1 VSVGVDFQQ
10 TALMAFL
17 RERKPPLYSKII
29 ELRTAVE
36 AWLSLIPNT
45 FPHYTSHTV
54 HHSDEIVL
62 QMSKLLFR
70 DDDPKRPVV
79 QFSPTEVYILAAA
92 AYLHD
97 AGMVVS
103 DKEKGE
109 ILGSPDWKEWT
120 ESGGGALRWREI
132 QDFRRGDSP
141 SDEGIRNFLADIQ
154 TRYLIAEFVRRTHHL
169 RAVDLIVRHQS
180 EFATFAL
187 GDPIL
192 LKTVSDVCAAHGLRQ
207 HELEDKDRYPERR
220 DIQGDTVNVRFLA
233 ILLRLG
239 DLLDMSYD
247 RACPL
252 LLNAVCPLPS
262 DSLAHWTKYQRLTHS
277 LTSPDKLE
285 RTAECETQEEHRFL
299 RDWCK
304 WIEDEVANARVLMSR
319 AERHR
324 DWQPPEVKID
334 PEVGTIKIRP
344 SSHAIYIPSDWNFKL
359 DQDEIFQR
367 LVKDVYDHPQSY
379 LRELIQNSLDA
390 TRCQLFLDLKKDGLD
405 IPDYPTQVEE
415 KYRSRYELRISIGW
429 TEVLNELSG
438 EMEQHQ
444 LLTVEDCGIGMDR
457 QIIKDYFLQVG
468 RSFYKTEEFRRTF
481 RFVPTSRFGLG
492 FLSVFAVSNLV
503 TVETYKPSSQ
513 SGDGPIRLTLTGPR
527 NYLLMQKCGRRSG
540 GTKVEVVVQE
550 SLEPGDI
557 TKLTAHWCPRVEFPI
572 RITDFGTETTLTRES
587 AKQFAYETPDV
598 SEEGAKFV
606 VRYFDINR
614 PGIEGEL
621 YVFALLTARGES
633 WGSWRWSQE
642 TYPSLH
648 PMARKPLFPSNLTCF
663 QGVRVG
669 SLDAYPHMH
678 GAGPIASRLDY
689 RSDKY
694 RPRLSRERL
703 SPHGPRSGEAEDPA
717 VASRWE
723 ELLVEHLSKTD
734 CAKGE
739 NGWKYKQWLV
749 GYFPFPAFWAR
760 QPETVRISIGG
771 CSRLLSLQEV
781 LRFPVVTTV
790 IHPKSPFY
798 GYGEKPQVN
807 PFVPAWDP
815 SDVGIS
821 DDDLCRLSSEHTR
834 DIFAERHV
842 TGVRWLSSGH
852 FAVDWKLGDYKPPLV
867 GEAAIGSII
876 FEDQDVI
883 CFRLHPANNSDK
895 YVVLNAKNEF
905 ARWVL
910 RINDACQQGFAL
922 PGVDQIKLLNDLLK
936 WCAWFPGT
944 EKFATLR
951 EFVSR
956 WREIP
961 GLPPELVPPPTQ
973 LSYRMFMLPGE
984 A

>member
-1 VSVGVDFQQ
+1 MVFEFQQ

-17 RERKPPLYSKII
+17 RERKPSLHSKII

-54 HHSDEIVL
+54 HHSDEIIL
-62 QMSKLLFR
+62 QISKLLFR
-70 DDDPKRPVV
+70 EDDPKQPVV
-79 QFSPTEVYILAAA
+79 QFSSMEAYILAAA

-103 DKEKGE
+103 DKEKAE
-109 ILGSPDWKEWT
+109 ILTSPDWKEWT
-120 ESGGGALRWREI
+120 ESGGGSPRWQEI

-141 SDEGIRNFLADIQ
+141 SDEGTRNFLADIQ
-154 TRYLIAEFVRRTHHL
+154 ARYLIAEFIRRTHHL
-169 RAVDLIVRHQS
+169 RAVDLFIRHQS
-180 EFATFAL
+180 EFAAFAL

-192 LKTVSDVCAAHGLRQ
+192 MKTVSDVCAAHGLRQ

-239 DLLDMSYD
+239 DLLDMSHD

-277 LTSPDKLE
+277 LTTPDKIE

-299 RDWCK
+299 QDWCK
-304 WIEDEVANARVLMSR
+304 WVEDEVASARVVMSR

-324 DWQPPEVKID
+324 DWRPPEVKVD

-344 SSHAIYIPSDWNFKL
+344 ASRAVYIPSDWNFKL
-359 DQDEIFQR
+359 DQDEVFQR
-367 LVKDVYDHPQSY
+367 LIKDVYDHPQSY

-405 IPDYPTQVEE
+405 IPDYATQVEE
-415 KYRSRYELRISIGW
+415 KYRSRYELRISIGY
-429 TEVLNELSG
+429 TEVSNELSG
-438 EMEQHQ
+438 QTERRQ

-503 TVETYKPSSQ
+503 TVETFKPSSQ
-513 SGDGPIRLTLTGPR
+513 SGDGPIRITLTGPR
-527 NYLLMQKCGRRSG
+527 NYLLMEKCGRRSG

-550 SLEPGDI
+550 SLEPGEI
-557 TKLTAHWCPRVEFPI
+557 TKLIAHWCPRVEFPI
-572 RITDFGTETTLTRES
+572 RIIDFGTATTLTAES
-587 AKQFAYETPDV
+587 PEQFAYENPDV
-598 SEEGAKFV
+598 TEEGAKFV
-606 VRYFDINR
+606 VRFFDIKR

-621 YVFALLTARGES
+621 YVFAFLSTRGES
-633 WGSWRWSQE
+633 WASWRWAQYI
-642 TYPSLH
+642 YPSLH
-648 PMARKPLFPSNLTCF
+648 PMARKPSFPASLTCF

-669 SLDAYPHMH
+669 SFEAYPHASY
-678 GAGPIASRLDY
+678 AGSIASRLDY

-694 RPRLSRERL
+694 RLPLSRERL
-703 SPHGPRSGEAEDPA
+703 FAHGRKPEEARDPA
-717 VASRWE
+717 VESRWE
-723 ELLVEHLSKTD
+723 ELLLEHLAETD
-734 CAKGE
+734 QAKGE
-739 NGWKYKQWLV
+739 KGWQYKQRLMV
-749 GYFPFPAFWAR
+749 YFSFPAFWAR
-760 QPETVRISIGG
+760 QPETISISIDG
-771 CSRLLSLQEV
+771 RNHLLSLEEV

-798 GYGEKPQVN
+798 GYAREKPSVN
-807 PFVPAWDP
+807 PFPPTWAP
-815 SDVGIS
+815 GDVGIS
-821 DDDLCRLSSEHTR
+821 DDDLYRLSSEHTKA
-834 DIFAERHV
+834 IFSGRFVA
-842 TGVRWLSSGH
+842 GVRWLSSGH
-852 FAVDWKLGDYKPPLV
+852 LAVDWKLGDCQLPLI
-867 GEAAIGSII
+867 GEAAIGSTT
-876 FEDQDVI
+876 FEDQSVV
-883 CFRLHPANNSDK
+883 CFRLHPANNDDE
-895 YVVLNAKNEF
+895 YVVLNSKNEL
-905 ARWVL
+905 ARWII
-910 RINDACQQGFAL
+910 RINDACRQGSAS
-922 PGVDQIKLLNDLLK
+922 PGVDQVKILNDLLK
-936 WCAWFPGT
+936 WSAWFPGT
-944 EKFATLR
+944 EKFARLC
-951 EFVSR
+951 EFISR

-961 GLPPELVPPPTQ
+961 ALTPELVPPSIR
-973 LSYRMFMLPGE
+973 LSPAMFKPPGE
-984 A
+984 R